1 MEQKLFHHNKP
12 FKLESGEVLEH
23 FKLHYRTWGK
33 INEAKDNV
41 IWVCHALTGDDN
53 VTDWWQG
60 VVGKGCVYD
69 PEKHFIICAN
79 ILGSCYG
86 STGPRDIN
94 PRTQKKYLLDFPAYT
109 FRDATYAFEEL
120 RKHLG
125 LDNIHT
131 LIGGSMGGMNCV
143 EWAIIQPEVFENV
156 ILLATCA
163 KCSPWAIALNA
174 TQRMAIE
181 ADPSFKDH
189 EENAGK
195 NGLRAARAIALLSY
209 RNYEAYWNTQS
220 ETDIEKID
228 HYRAESYQEY
238 QGDKLI
244 NRFNT
249 QSYYFMTKA
258 MDSHHV
264 GRGRESVEV
273 ALSKIKANVLSVGI
287 STDLLFPPSEQKF
300 IADNINNAVY
310 EEIDSFYGHDGFLVE
325 TKEMTLIIKE
335 FYQNKGV
342 KFL

>member
-1 MEQKLFHHNKP
+1 MEQKLFHYNKP
-12 FKLESGEVLEH
+12 FELESGDILEH
-23 FKLHYRTWGK
+23 FKLHYITWGK
-33 INEAKDNV
+33 MNEARDNV
-41 IWVCHALTGDDN
+41 IWICHALTANDDAE
-53 VTDWWQG
+53 DWWQG
-60 VVGKGCVYD
+60 MVGKGCMYD

-79 ILGSCYG
+79 MLGSCYG
-86 STGPRDIN
+86 STGPKDIN
-94 PRTQKKYLLDFPAYT
+94 PKTKRQYLLDFPTYT

-125 LDNIHT
+125 IEKVHT
-131 LIGGSMGGMNCV
+131 LIGGSMGGMNCL
-143 EWAIIQPEVFENV
+143 EWAIIQPDIFENL

-181 ADPSFKDH
+181 ADPSFKDPS
-189 EENAGK
+189 EDAGK
-195 NGLRAARAIALLSY
+195 KGLRAARAIALLSY
-209 RNYEAYWNTQS
+209 RNYDAYWNTQS

-244 NRFNT
+244 KRFNT
-249 QSYYFMTKA
+249 QSYYFITKA

-264 GRGRESVEV
+264 GRGRESLEN
-273 ALSKIKANVLSVGI
+273 ALSQIKANTLSVGI
-287 STDLLFPPSEQKF
+287 SSDLLFPPTEQRF
-300 IADNINNAVY
+300 IAEHINGAIY
-310 EEIDSFYGHDGFLVE
+310 EEIDSFYGHDGFLIE